1 MASAAHAALDAG
13 GGDTAFLNAKLATGR
28 YYMTRQLP
36 ACGMHLA
43 RIESGADPVM
53 ALAAEAF

>member
-1 MASAAHAALDAG
+1 MA
-13 GGDTAFLNAKLATGR
+13 
-28 YYMTRQLP
+28 RQLP